1 MKKGFIVCLQQ
12 YLWQVPVSVYRW
24 QKRKQKMVII

>member
-12 YLWQVPVSVYRW
+12 YLWQVPVSRTGG
-24 QKRKQKMVII
+24 RSESRR